1 MSGDP
6 EFEDFLRRRRPLF
19 RADVDDGLEP
29 PPELDRIVLR
39 QAREAIESDRPMRL
53 LGMPRWAAPM
63 AIAATLVLGLAVVFR
78 SGLGP
83 VDRVP
88 EVKVENVAQR
98 MDYPP
103 PPAATGAPAEPDAA
117 NGAVVVT
124 LAPAAPPTATADS
137 TASPDARVAAGAPVW
152 RRDAKS
158 WQSEIDRL
166 RATGDAARADAEQA
180 EFNRQFRA
188 MATSPDR

>member
-6 EFEDFLRRRRPLF
+6 EFDDFLRRRRPLF

-39 QAREAIESDRPMRL
+39 QAREAIESDRPLRL
-53 LGMPRWAAPM
+53 LGMPRWAAPI

-78 SGLGP
+78 TGLGP

-98 MDYPP
+98 TDYPP
-103 PPAATGAPAEPDAA
+103 PRVATEAPAAPEPA

-124 LAPAAPPTATADS
+124 LTPPAPPSASAES
-137 TASPDARVAAGAPVW
+137 PASPDARLAGGSPAW
-152 RRDAKS
+152 RRDAKA

-166 RATGDAARADAEQA
+166 RASGEAARADAEQA